1 MIDYCRENHIFTFW
15 DNERI
20 RNDLFITAFI
30 CQHIVYHY
38 VGTVSRYILIV
49 SMGIIVG
56 LDTETDVSD

>member
-1 MIDYCRENHIFTFW
+1 MKEFETF
-15 DNERI
+15 I
-20 RNDLFITAFI
+20 Y
-30 CQHIVYHY
+30 QHIVYHH

>member
-1 MIDYCRENHIFTFW
+1 MKEF
-15 DNERI
+15 E
-20 RNDLFITAFI
+20 TAFI

>member
-1 MIDYCRENHIFTFW
+1 MKEFET
-15 DNERI
+15 
-20 RNDLFITAFI
+20 FI